1 MLLRVF
7 MLRGSLLEIKEIQSK
22 TNIGGTHSSDR
33 AKIKMIKS
41 IGGVM
46 KRNTC
51 PYIASDAVGSSHHSY
66 SKNHKK
72 KSVHLALFLGND
84 LKIKHYFQEF
94 FSCDIR

>member
-1 MLLRVF
+1 
-7 MLRGSLLEIKEIQSK
+7 
-22 TNIGGTHSSDR
+22 
-33 AKIKMIKS
+33 
-41 IGGVM
+41 M

>member
-66 SKNHKK
+66 GKNHKRK
-72 KSVHLALFLGND
+72 KICSSSSIPR
-84 LKIKHYFQEF
+84 K
-94 FSCDIR
+94 